1 MKKFQIRVGRSNEAV
16 LVKRLAERYNKNLD
30 RLVGLQ
36 VFKGDFTFTC
46 FENHLY
52 KELNR
57 IQTATAEYIP
67 RIKYSDDMDT
77 VQKLLLQEDIDIQ
90 DLNLGNDVSEYP
102 KMCTNST
109 ISGTHSSSV
118 YKPHPRERNTSRQKN
133 KNKTVLPRIDN
144 RRDHR
149 KIYMKNEIWKP

>member
-30 RLVGLQ
+30 RLVGLHI
-36 VFKGDFTFTC
+36 FKGDFTFSC

-52 KELNR
+52 RELNR

-77 VQKLLLQEDIDIQ
+77 IRNLLLQEDIDIQ
-90 DLNLGNDVSEYP
+90 DLNLGNDVSENP
-102 KMCTNST
+102 KLCTKST
-109 ISGTHSSSV
+109 IACAHSSNAYMS
-118 YKPHPRERNTSRQKN
+118 KTKERNGSFHKN
-133 KNKTVLPRIDN
+133 KKKIILPRIDN

-149 KIYMKNEIWKP
+149 KST

>member
-1 MKKFQIRVGRSNEAV
+1 M
-16 LVKRLAERYNKNLD
+16 
-30 RLVGLQ
+30 
-36 VFKGDFTFTC
+36 
-46 FENHLY
+46 
-52 KELNR
+52 
-57 IQTATAEYIP
+57 AEYIP

-77 VQKLLLQEDIDIQ
+77 VRKLLLQEDIDIK

-109 ISGTHSSSV
+109 ISRTHSSSA
-118 YKPHPRERNTSRQKN
+118 YKPNPSERNINRQKN